1 MRQDARMRILL
12 RALILVA
19 CVVVSAAPTAVV
31 ARARRVYHVPVLMYH
46 RIARAPADAIWPSLF
61 VNPTKFAAQMAVL
74 DDAGWETITAAQ
86 LAAAVAAGD
95 TIPRKTFVITFDDG
109 TVDGYE
115 NALPILQEHGF
126 VATFY
131 VITHKVGREKYFSVE
146 QVQALALAGMEIGN
160 HTSLH
165 VFDPLANRSET
176 DALVRDAQA
185 AIELWTGVRPTTFA
199 YPYGY
204 QSANLIA
211 SVRSAGIQ
219 IAFTTQWGARETTD
233 SSLSLP
239 RVRLGPWVTP
249 ERLVEI
255 LGYWR

>member
-1 MRQDARMRILL
+1 MRNLI
-12 RALILVA
+12 RALLALA
-19 CVVVSAAPTAVV
+19 CVASAATPAAVSA
-31 ARARRVYHVPVLMYH
+31 RDRRVYHVPVLMYH
-46 RIARAPADAIWPSLF
+46 RIARAPADAVWPSLY
-61 VNPTKFAAQMAVL
+61 VNPTKFAAQMAAL
-74 DDAGWETITAAQ
+74 DNAGWETITAAQ

-95 TIPRKTFVITFDDG
+95 TIPKKTFVITFDDG

-165 VFDPLANRSET
+165 VFDPLATRSET
-176 DALVRDAQA
+176 NALVRDAQD

-204 QSANLIA
+204 QSTNLVA

-219 IAFTTQWGARETTD
+219 MAFTTQWGARETRD
-233 SSLSLP
+233 SALSLP

-249 ERLVEI
+249 ERLVKI

>member
-1 MRQDARMRILL
+1 MRILL

-219 IAFTTQWGARETTD
+219 MAFTTQWGARETTD

>member
-185 AIELWTGVRPTTFA
+185 AIELWTGVRPTKI
-199 YPYGY
+199 GR
-204 QSANLIA
+204 A
-211 SVRSAGIQ
+211 SC
-219 IAFTTQWGARETTD
+219 RE
-233 SSLSLP
+233 
-239 RVRLGPWVTP
+239 RV
-249 ERLVEI
+249 
-255 LGYWR
+255 